1 MSSLNKIQLIG
12 RLGQDPEIRRFE
24 GGAVK
29 AKFSLATSYNYST
42 PNGEKIEETEWHN
55 IIMWGKLADVAE
67 KYLKKGKQIFI
78 EGKLKTRSWD
88 DAESGIKKYITEVE
102 VQNFSGLLMLGS
114 KADTE
119 REKTSPF

>member
-1 MSSLNKIQLIG
+1 MASLNKIQLIG

-42 PNGEKIEETEWHN
+42 PNGEKVEETEWHN

-78 EGKLKTRSWD
+78 EGKLKTRSWE
-88 DAESGIKKYITEVE
+88 DAESGTKKYITEVE

-119 REKTSPF
+119 KQNGSAF